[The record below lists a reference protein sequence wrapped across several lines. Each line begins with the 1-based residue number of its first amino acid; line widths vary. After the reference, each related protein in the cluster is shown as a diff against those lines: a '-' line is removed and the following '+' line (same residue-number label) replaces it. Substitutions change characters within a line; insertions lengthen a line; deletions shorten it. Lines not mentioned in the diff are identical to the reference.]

1 MEATDGE
8 YVWKVRS
15 TPSPLDTLRTM
26 KLELRLRLRLAM
38 TTPSNAWTRL
48 RVPSTTLTLTITV
61 SPGANAGI
69 VRLRRAIS
77 SRSRVWIMSTEGSCD
92 RARAPGRR
100 LAGRRAALL
109 VAKERGSSAAE
120 DRKTRNYSFARGRR
134 AR

>member
-1 MEATDGE
+1 
-8 YVWKVRS
+8 
-15 TPSPLDTLRTM
+15 M

-38 TTPSNAWTRL
+38 TTPSKAWTRL

-61 SPGANAGI
+61 SPGAKGGI
-69 VRLRRAIS
+69 VRLRLAIS

-109 VAKERGSSAAE
+109 VARSKAPARQRIEKPQIVALPAAAGPGTPRPRPRAAPRCARRQGDRGA
-120 DRKTRNYSFARGRR
+120 DP
-134 AR
+134 